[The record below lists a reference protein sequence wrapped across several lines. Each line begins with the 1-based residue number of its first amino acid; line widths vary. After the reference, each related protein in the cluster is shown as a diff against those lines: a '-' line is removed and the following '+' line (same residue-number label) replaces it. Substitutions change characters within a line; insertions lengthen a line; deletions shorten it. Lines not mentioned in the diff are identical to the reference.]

1 MELQT
6 NPASAPTA
14 VKTDP
19 LQAAQTLGNLLRQ
32 TPEYGAFL
40 KALKAV
46 NSDPAIQRLSTQIRA
61 HRSALQWGHDAAG
74 QHAAELARLELE
86 MEDLPAVKEYHKA
99 EEEVSLLFRAVD
111 EIISQEAGV
120 AFAANAQRS
129 SCGCGG

>member
-32 TPEYGAFL
+32 TPEYEAFL

-46 NSDPAIQRLSTQIRA
+46 NSDLAIQRLSAQIRD
-61 HRSALQWGHDAAG
+61 HRSILQWGHDAEG

-86 MEDLPAVKEYHKA
+86 MEDLPAVKEYHRA
-99 EEEVSLLFRAVD
+99 EKEVVLLFCAVD

-120 AFAANAQRS
+120 AFAVNAQRS
-129 SCGCGG
+129 GCACGG